1 MISDDEIMQAFSISD
16 SEGYWKL
23 LDSYCSYV
31 YAIVSSHVRGLAS
44 EQDKEECI
52 ADIFIETVN
61 ACRKQNIDSL
71 KAVVSSIA
79 KRKSIDLFRKLSGK
93 NRYSSYMEEITD
105 EPADYD
111 TPETFSA
118 GRTEKEN
125 LWNEVKK
132 LGEPDSDILILQF
145 FYDKTAKEIGNI
157 LKMTAEAVTKRSQRA
172 RQKLRKILTESEV
185 I

>member
-1 MISDDEIMQAFSISD
+1 
-16 SEGYWKL
+16 
-23 LDSYCSYV
+23 
-31 YAIVSSHVRGLAS
+31 
-44 EQDKEECI
+44 
-52 ADIFIETVN
+52 
-61 ACRKQNIDSL
+61 
-71 KAVVSSIA
+71 
-79 KRKSIDLFRKLSGK
+79 
-93 NRYSSYMEEITD
+93 MEEITD

-132 LGEPDSDILILQF
+132 LGEPDSDILVLQF

-157 LKMTAEAVTKRSQRA
+157 LKMTAEAVAKRSQRA

>member
-71 KAVVSSIA
+71 SCCFINSETKIDRSVQKTI
-79 KRKSIDLFRKLSGK
+79 RKKQIQQLHG
-93 NRYSSYMEEITD
+93 
-105 EPADYD
+105 
-111 TPETFSA
+111 
-118 GRTEKEN
+118 
-125 LWNEVKK
+125 
-132 LGEPDSDILILQF
+132 
-145 FYDKTAKEIGNI
+145 GNN
-157 LKMTAEAVTKRSQRA
+157 
-172 RQKLRKILTESEV
+172 
-185 I
+185 